1 MQFSRRKKHSDKV
14 AQSCFSPSLRSS
26 SYAIRSNQKKRLLTI
41 SFQLPLSV
49 VTGVF
54 GMNAKEING
63 GGWTVRKEMIFMSNF
78 LLILAP
84 LLCPNTSAA
93 SPDFDRHNLTSFI
106 LAFSSFMLA
115 FLSFIID
122 LAWTKFVTSTQI
134 YDICVELP
142 LNSKKLSKIRS
153 GRTTK

>member
-1 MQFSRRKKHSDKV
+1 
-14 AQSCFSPSLRSS
+14 
-26 SYAIRSNQKKRLLTI
+26 
-41 SFQLPLSV
+41 
-49 VTGVF
+49 
-54 GMNAKEING
+54 MNAKEING
-63 GGWTVRKEMIFMSNF
+63 GAWTVRKEMIFMSNF